1 MVRDDHAAFARRHVL
16 RRVEGE
22 ARRVAEVARLL
33 PVVFG
38 AVGLGRV
45 LDDWDAVFLRRVDDR
60 FHVRRLAV
68 EVDRHDGWGFA
79 VDRGRYFGGL
89 QVAQATG
96 RVDEGRLAY
105 D

>member
-60 FHVRRLAV
+60 FHVRRLPV
-68 EVDRHDGWGFA
+68 EVERDDGWGFA
-79 VDRGRYFGGL
+79 VDRRRYFGWIE
-89 QVAQATG
+89 VVQAT
-96 RVDEGRLAY
+96 VPVAEGR
-105 D
+105 